1 MIRLGSRFCL
11 TLRSGQPY
19 YVLPGSTNGG
29 HCCRTRRC
37 RLQQKTGDLF
47 KEGGNLIIEDDEL
60 ARAVMERMIAAG
72 IPILRRDELPPTEGS
87 TAKTLNEM
95 VDAKNSPKEINLLW
109 IQARKKDK
117 ARWNAIVEWQRQRDA
132 ERPPNTE

>member
-1 MIRLGSRFCL
+1 
-11 TLRSGQPY
+11 
-19 YVLPGSTNGG
+19 
-29 HCCRTRRC
+29 
-37 RLQQKTGDLF
+37 LF